1 MEIVISRKHATSLS
15 HSSSAFHAACLVL
28 AVLFTLTAT
37 GCQARQ
43 VGGRSGNPGHVF
55 VINLENKGYDQVWG
69 PNSSAPYLSR
79 TLRSQGVLL
88 AEYYGTAHH
97 SAPDYIAQISGQAS
111 NAMTRADCP
120 TYAPFV
126 QTGTA
131 APGQVQGEGCVYPAS
146 VPTVA
151 GQLSAA
157 GKSWKGYME
166 DMGSP
171 CQHPALGAL
180 DDHQH
185 ATAGDEY
192 ATRHNP
198 FVYFEAITSSP
209 DCKKNVVNF
218 SNLASDLTS
227 IETTPNLAY
236 ISPNLC
242 NDGHD
247 NPCADGSPGGLVAV
261 DRWLS
266 QQIPAILGSPAYQQ
280 DGMIVVTFD
289 ETEGNESGPQ
299 DVVGGAEG
307 GRVGTL
313 VLSPFTK
320 GDTTSTT
327 VYNHYSLLASIE
339 NIFSLPRLGYA
350 GAPGLNS
357 FGADVF
363 NSRY

>member
-1 MEIVISRKHATSLS
+1 MIRKRSTSLR
-15 HSSSAFHAACLVL
+15 HSKSAFRAAWLIL
-28 AVLFTLTAT
+28 ALLFTLNAT
-37 GCQARQ
+37 GCQAMQ
-43 VGGRSGNPGHVF
+43 VGGRPGRPGHVF
-55 VINLENKGYDQVWG
+55 VINFENKGYDEVWG
-69 PNSSAPYLSR
+69 PNSSAPYLSK

-88 AEYYGTAHH
+88 SEYYGTAHH

-131 APGQVQGEGCVYPAS
+131 EPGQAQGEGCVYPAS
-146 VPTVA
+146 VSTVA

-157 GKSWKGYME
+157 GKTWKGYME

-185 ATAGDEY
+185 AAVGDGY

-198 FVYFEAITSSP
+198 FMYFEAITSSP
-209 DCKKNVVNF
+209 NCKQNVVNF

-227 IETTPNLAY
+227 VATTPNLSY
-236 ISPNLC
+236 VSPNLC

-247 NPCADGSPGGLVAV
+247 NPCADGSSGGLVAAN
-261 DRWLS
+261 RWLS
-266 QQIPAILGSPAYQQ
+266 QQIPAILGSPAYQE

-289 ETEGNESGPQ
+289 EAEGNESGPLS
-299 DVVGGAEG
+299 VVGGADG
-307 GRVGTL
+307 GKVGAL
-313 VLSPFTK
+313 VLSPFTR
-320 GDTTSTT
+320 GDTTSSA
-327 VYNHYSLLASIE
+327 VYNHYSLLASVE
-339 NIFSLPRLGYA
+339 DIFSLARLGYA

-357 FGADVF
+357 FGVDVF
-363 NSRY
+363 NSQY